1 MYNYIRKLFKTINN
15 MNLDNLKIV
24 PPDGMEWYQEGN
36 QIKFRNV
43 AKKLTYSDV
52 AENLFI
58 NKNSHYV
65 GNYGMIKPWFATSL
79 SEACFG
85 NITTSVKQAMKLLA
99 MNKLMNVAKYLNQDW
114 EPDWNKGDCKYYL
127 SIGSENKI
135 TIECALR
142 YCSEIVH
149 FKTWDLAEKAIE
161 ILGEETIKL
170 ALSTDW

>member
-1 MYNYIRKLFKTINN
+1 MYNRISKLFKIINN

-36 QIKFRNV
+36 QIKFRNI

-79 SEACFG
+79 SEACLG

-99 MNKLMNVAKYLNQDW
+99 INKLMNVAKYLNQDW
-114 EPDWNKGDCKYYL
+114 KPDWNNEDEYKHYVYINDLNQIDVDWSLYRNGHIY
-127 SIGSENKI
+127 
-135 TIECALR
+135 
-142 YCSEIVH
+142 
-149 FKTWDLAEKAIE
+149 FKTEELAKQAID
-161 ILGEETIKL
+161 ILGEYTIKL